1 MDYRLMRMMRVGYNP
16 FDHSD
21 SEDDF
26 DDFLDGVFPDDVGS
40 DDYHGGDLYEDGF
53 FDVDDIY
60 EEEDDDDLNGE
71 SDEEA
76 EMEAHNIFISLEDSY
91 VIQRLC
97 FHKDDTGKFR

>member
-1 MDYRLMRMMRVGYNP
+1 MGYNP

-26 DDFLDGVFPDDVGS
+26 DDFLDGVFPDVGGS
-40 DDYHGGDLYEDGF
+40 EYYGGDLFEDGF
-53 FDVDDIY
+53 FDVDDFY
-60 EEEDDDDLNGE
+60 EEEDDDDVNGE

>member
-26 DDFLDGVFPDDVGS
+26 DDFLDGVFPDVGGS
-40 DDYHGGDLYEDGF
+40 EYYGGDLYEDGF

-60 EEEDDDDLNGE
+60 EEEDDDDVNGE

-76 EMEAHNIFISLEDSY
+76 EMEVHNIFISLEDSY

-97 FHKDDTGKFR
+97 FHKEDTGKFR